1 MGRRKKAGPVDST
14 GAEDSGPEDTDAHM
28 PPVQRYRRGA
38 ERQRLITEAAL
49 RVIATDGIA
58 GVTHRRVAIEAGVPL
73 PATTYYYASKDD
85 LLEAAFRLHAEEE
98 AARVG
103 QSSHLTAETATAGEL
118 AEGLAAF
125 LVDGLRKH
133 RDQLIAEYALLVEAA
148 QRPELAALS
157 KAWRQSML
165 GRMSAIF
172 TELDS
177 PQPDLDAQL
186 VLAVLAG
193 FEVDSL
199 GPSEDEAIDVIGPA
213 IHRLIGALLPD
224 R

>member
-1 MGRRKKAGPVDST
+1 MGRPKKVELTDHT
-14 GAEDSGPEDTDAHM
+14 GTEDSGPEDADHRV

-38 ERQRLITEAAL
+38 ERQRMITEAAL

-58 GVTHRRVAIEAGVPL
+58 GVTHRRVATEAGVPL

-85 LLEAAFRLHAEEE
+85 LLEAAFRLHAEDE
-98 AARVG
+98 ATRVG
-103 QSSHLTAETATAGEL
+103 QSSHLNAENATASEL
-118 AEGLAAF
+118 SEGLAAF

-133 RDQLIAEYALLVEAA
+133 RHQLIAEYALLVEAA
-148 QRPELAALS
+148 QRPKLAALS
-157 KAWRQSML
+157 KAWRHSML
-165 GRMSAIF
+165 VRMSSIF
-172 TELDS
+172 TELGS

-199 GPSEDEAIDVIGPA
+199 GTSEDEAIEVIGPA
-213 IHRLIGALLPD
+213 MHRLIGALLPD